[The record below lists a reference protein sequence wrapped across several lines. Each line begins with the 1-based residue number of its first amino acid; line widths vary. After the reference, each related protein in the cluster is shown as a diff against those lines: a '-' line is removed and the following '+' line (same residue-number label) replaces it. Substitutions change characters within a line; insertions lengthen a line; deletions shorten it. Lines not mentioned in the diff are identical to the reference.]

1 MSGTPLA
8 PASVEEPKATTKH
21 TLCGY
26 GWSDVT
32 GSLLRAIGTA
42 DMSRALRWSA
52 ELICSDLGL
61 GRLEAILFHAWALH
75 VGPALPSWP
84 KTWYNTIHQLRS
96 YWSKSGGDIKAVRN
110 TPVVRQYV
118 AEAVAT
124 LVLAVK
130 KPLPT
135 LPTSADC
142 FREAEA
148 MRERL
153 RKGGGV
159 GDQLATRRVW
169 TPGQDGYDL
178 RTIGNEMEA
187 ALRSNQIPRL
197 LFWIIWMVTL
207 DSQNDAPPA
216 KERGPAH
223 LTPKQRKSLLWFL
236 VDVLKEIAN
245 EGAFLSVEDRNGLF
259 GTLELTWN
267 KLGSRGRRDVLAAI
281 ALSIQDHLQ
290 RKGSLNL
297 TGSPAPPTLS
307 AIRAA
312 TSAIDTV
319 YSGIG
324 EESRR
329 FLLERPQMVGLT
341 KEAQEAQ
348 VQAAKPKP
356 KITSMDKLSIAYMLA
371 GK

>member
-1 MSGTPLA
+1 MSGIPL
-8 PASVEEPKATTKH
+8 SSTEEPKATSKH

-26 GWSDVT
+26 AWGDVT
-32 GSLLRAIGTA
+32 GSLLRGVGTA
-42 DMSRALRWSA
+42 DMTRSLRWSA

-61 GRLEAILFHAWALH
+61 GRLEAILMHAWAIH
-75 VGPALPSWP
+75 VGSALPNWP

-96 YWSKSGGDIKAVRN
+96 YWTKSGGDIKAVRN
-110 TPVVRQYV
+110 TPIVRQYV

-124 LVLAVK
+124 LVLAAK
-130 KPLPT
+130 KPIPT
-135 LPTSADC
+135 LPTSSDC

-148 MRERL
+148 MRLRL
-153 RKGGGV
+153 RAGGGV
-159 GDQLATRRVW
+159 GDQIATRRVW
-169 TPGQDGYDL
+169 VPGQDGVDL

-187 ALRSNQIPRL
+187 ALRSNQIQRL

-245 EGAFLSVEDRNGLF
+245 DGAFLSVEDRTGLF

-267 KLGSRGRRDVLAAI
+267 KLGSRGRRDVLVAI
-281 ALSIQDHLQ
+281 ALAVQDHLQ
-290 RKGSLNL
+290 RRGSLTL
-297 TGSPAPPTLS
+297 TGIPAPPTVS
-307 AIRAA
+307 AVRAA
-312 TSAIDTV
+312 TSTIDAI
-319 YSGIG
+319 YSGIA
-324 EESRR
+324 EEARR
-329 FLLERPQMVGLT
+329 FVLERPQMVGLT
-341 KEAQEAQ
+341 QEALQ
-348 VQAAKPKP
+348 AQAQAAKPK
-356 KITSMDKLSIAYMLA
+356 ISTLDKMSLVYSLV